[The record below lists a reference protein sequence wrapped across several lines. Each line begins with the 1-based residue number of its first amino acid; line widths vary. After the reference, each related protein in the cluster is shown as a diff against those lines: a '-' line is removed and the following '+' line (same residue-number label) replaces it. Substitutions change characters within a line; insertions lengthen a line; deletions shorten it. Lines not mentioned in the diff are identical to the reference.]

1 MGLDGN
7 NDPFCRKP
15 FPWNPDH
22 QDLDLLA
29 LYQRLGKL
37 RHKSRAL
44 RHGGCQVI
52 YAQGD
57 VVVFVRVYQG
67 ERVLVAINRGEETA
81 VNLPWEP
88 LLNNKAWTQLE
99 GEASFENH
107 QLSLPEVSV
116 SVWRCQ

>member
-1 MGLDGN
+1 M
-7 NDPFCRKP
+7 
-15 FPWNPDH
+15 
-22 QDLDLLA
+22 
-29 LYQRLGKL
+29 
-37 RHKSRAL
+37 
-44 RHGGCQVI
+44 
-52 YAQGD
+52 
-57 VVVFVRVYQG
+57 VFVRVYQG